1 MIWILNKYYINLII
15 FYDYIGGFFYSLVLK
30 FKEWINLFVEGLIN
44 FGWIMILIL
53 WLYVLKR

>member
-30 FKEWINLFVEGLIN
+30 FKELINLFVEGLIN